1 MKSGIVCPWAI
12 DEASEITTF
21 TVVYLIMFNFR
32 FVYAEEVRNGSYVKP
47 ILRSYCSDSKKE
59 YNMEKDACESKDDVC
74 SR

>member
-1 MKSGIVCPWAI
+1 M
-12 DEASEITTF
+12 
-21 TVVYLIMFNFR
+21 MFHFR

>member
-1 MKSGIVCPWAI
+1 MWNLVIFVPERSK
-12 DEASEITTF
+12 F
-21 TVVYLIMFNFR
+21 TVVVLILFHFR

-59 YNMEKDACESKDDVC
+59 YNWEKDACESKDDIC